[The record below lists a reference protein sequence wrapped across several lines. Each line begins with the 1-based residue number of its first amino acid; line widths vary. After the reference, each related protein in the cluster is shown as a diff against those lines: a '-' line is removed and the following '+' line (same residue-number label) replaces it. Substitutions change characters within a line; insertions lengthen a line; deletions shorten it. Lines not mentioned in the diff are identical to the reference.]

1 MCGRVTQF
9 SRHEELLRS
18 LGAVAPAVAPRYNIS
33 PGTPLLCL
41 RREQG
46 AVKAE
51 ALAWGFIPAWAA
63 PDSRDEGHANARA
76 EGIFDRPTFRDAARL
91 RRCLVPIDGYYE
103 WKTEG
108 RQKIP
113 YYFRAADGGPLAVGG
128 LWSLQVRPDGTMRR
142 TLCLVT
148 VEVHARMPVLLLGA
162 QQASWLAEG
171 AFAPA
176 DFAAL
181 AATAPDRSLAV
192 HRVSPDVNR
201 VACDDPRLI
210 ASSKVEITKTPP
222 YWRSVYSASSKTST
236 RLTSSD
242 SVSLI
247 ALTVVFTAYSIVP
260 MNDRPP
266 VTGAAPFF
274 SSSERNEYSLKMLSS
289 GLLPMTFCHWAAT
302 CWPTFGFAILTP

>member
-9 SRHEELLRS
+9 SRHEELLRG
-18 LGAVAPAVAPRYNIS
+18 LGVAAPAVAPRYNLS
-33 PGTPLLCL
+33 PGMPLLCL

-46 AVKAE
+46 ALKAE
-51 ALAWGFIPAWAA
+51 ALAWGFVPAWAA
-63 PDSRDEGHANARA
+63 PDSREEGHANARA

-128 LWSLQVRPDGTMRR
+128 LWSLQVRPDGSMRR

-148 VEVHARMPVLLLGA
+148 VAPNREAGEVHARMPVLLAGPLRSA
-162 QQASWLAEG
+162 WLADSPFG
-171 AFAPA
+171 PA
-176 DFAAL
+176 EFAAL
-181 AATAPDRSLAV
+181 ATTAPDRSLAV

-210 ASSKVEITKTPP
+210 E
-222 YWRSVYSASSKTST
+222 
-236 RLTSSD
+236 
-242 SVSLI
+242 
-247 ALTVVFTAYSIVP
+247 
-260 MNDRPP
+260 P
-266 VTGAAPFF
+266 VTGATDQPDF
-274 SSSERNEYSLKMLSS
+274 L
-289 GLLPMTFCHWAAT
+289 GDLL
-302 CWPTFGFAILTP
+302 G

>member
-9 SRHEELLRS
+9 SRHEELVRS
-18 LGAVAPAVAPRYNIS
+18 LGAAVPAAAPRYNIS

-46 AVKAE
+46 ALKAE
-51 ALAWGFIPAWAA
+51 SLAWGFVPAWAA

-148 VEVHARMPVLLLGA
+148 VAPNREAGEVHSRMPVLLQGA
-162 QQASWLAEG
+162 QQAAWLAERP
-171 AFAPA
+171 FASA

-201 VACDDPRLI
+201 VACDDARLI
-210 ASSKVEITKTPP
+210 E
-222 YWRSVYSASSKTST
+222 
-236 RLTSSD
+236 
-242 SVSLI
+242 
-247 ALTVVFTAYSIVP
+247 
-260 MNDRPP
+260 P
-266 VTGAAPFF
+266 VTGAADQPDF
-274 SSSERNEYSLKMLSS
+274 L
-289 GLLPMTFCHWAAT
+289 GDLL
-302 CWPTFGFAILTP
+302 G